1 MDVGQAMSRVRR
13 LVRGTSGVLIANV
26 GARVGALVSLG
37 LATLLVA
44 WAGGP
49 TAVGI
54 YALARVVPGL
64 VGVVM
69 AAGLPGAVPYFL
81 SGPHRDDRSVPLT
94 LVAITLAGGL
104 AGTVVWTLAT
114 PLLGPL
120 LFPDISV
127 ALVLLIGATVFTQLV
142 VAAAKSCCQGN
153 DDLPGANLVILNEE
167 LLFLPA
173 YGLLWAA
180 GVRGYEAAIL
190 GLLIADVATFV
201 PAWLRLIRRGF
212 FEDAAPPSLA
222 VARHVAAYGMRAQL
236 GGVIFLLNLRF
247 DFIVISVLTGPAVVG
262 LYAVA
267 SKFAELVKVPGMAL
281 TYVLYPR
288 YAKAGAEQATA
299 RARRLLPRA
308 ALATGLGVIPL
319 ALGAGLLIPL
329 LYGSEFEPAVAPAQ
343 VILLG
348 LCLEGSSG
356 VVTGYLYGVG
366 RPGLNSWA
374 MAAGLAV
381 TVVLDL
387 ILIPAHGV
395 TGAAVASAVA
405 YMTTSVA
412 LLWFF
417 HSVGRA
423 YASSPWRP
431 GRLSGAEAE

>member
-1 MDVGQAMSRVRR
+1 VAM
-13 LVRGTSGVLIANV
+13 
-26 GARVGALVSLG
+26 
-37 LATLLVA
+37 
-44 WAGGP
+44 
-49 TAVGI
+49 
-54 YALARVVPGL
+54 
-64 VGVVM
+64 
-69 AAGLPGAVPYFL
+69 
-81 SGPHRDDRSVPLT
+81 
-94 LVAITLAGGL
+94 TLAGGL
-104 AGTVVWTLAT
+104 LGTAVWALAT
-114 PLLGPL
+114 PALGPL
-120 LFPDISV
+120 LFAELSTG
-127 ALVLLIGATVFTQLV
+127 LVLLIGATVFTQLL
-142 VAAAKSCCQGN
+142 VAAAKSCSQGS

-173 YGLLWAA
+173 YGLLWAL

-190 GLLIADVATFV
+190 GLLLADVATFV
-201 PAWLRLIRRGF
+201 PAWLRLYRRGF
-212 FEDAAPPSLA
+212 FEDAASPSLA
-222 VARHVAAYGMRAQL
+222 VARRVAAYGMRAQV

-247 DFIVISVLTGPAVVG
+247 DFIVISILTGPAVVG

-288 YAKAGAEQATA
+288 YAKDGAERATA

-308 ALATGLGVIPL
+308 ALATGIGVIPL

-348 LCLEGSSG
+348 LCLEGASG

-387 ILIPAHGV
+387 ILIPAHGA
-395 TGAAVASAVA
+395 TGAAIASAVA
-405 YMTTSVA
+405 YMTTSAA

-417 HSVGRA
+417 HSVGRT
-423 YASSPWRP
+423 YARSPWRL